1 MTYSQILYRQ
11 GRFKRKVRQYKK
23 KDIKGCPQKKGVC
36 LKIFKLTPKK
46 PNSAKRSV
54 ARVTI
59 STRKV
64 ISCYI
69 RGETHNLKKFCEVL
83 VHGGRVRDVPG
94 MRYRLIRG
102 KFDFLGLL
110 NRRSRRSTYGTR
122 NFSRARK

>member
-1 MTYSQILYRQ
+1 MTNSQILYRH
-11 GRFKRKVRQYKK
+11 GRLKRKVRQYKK
-23 KDIKGCPQKKGVC
+23 KDLKGCPQKKGVC
-36 LKIFKLTPKK
+36 LKIIKVSPKK

-54 ARVTI
+54 ARVTL

-69 RGETHNLKKFCEVL
+69 RGETHALKKFCQVL

-102 KFDFLGLL
+102 KFDFIGLI
-110 NRRSRRSTYGTR
+110 NRKSRRSTYGTR

>member
-1 MTYSQILYRQ
+1 MTYSQVVYRH

-36 LKIFKLTPKK
+36 LKILKVSPKK

-54 ARVTI
+54 ARVTL

-69 RGETHNLKKFCEVL
+69 RGETHILKRFCQVL

-102 KFDFLGLL
+102 KFDFQGLI
-110 NRRSRRSTYGTR
+110 NRKSRRSTYGTR